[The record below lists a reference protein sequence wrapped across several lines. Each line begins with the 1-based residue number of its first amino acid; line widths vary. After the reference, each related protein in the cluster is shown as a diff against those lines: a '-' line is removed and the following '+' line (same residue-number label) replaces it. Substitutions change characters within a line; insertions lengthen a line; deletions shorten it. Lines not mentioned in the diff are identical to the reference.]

1 MDWNVASD
9 QENIKAEF
17 EVSDPGQEKGRR
29 GWHESVEP
37 AKKVG
42 HEEEN
47 SILELSD

>member
-1 MDWNVASD
+1 MIRKTSKLNLKF
-9 QENIKAEF
+9 QTQ
-17 EVSDPGQEKGRR
+17 GQEKGRR

-37 AKKVG
+37 AIKVG